1 MAVLGKRL
9 FLCSNPMN
17 NKKSI
22 LIVEDEQIN
31 RELLRI
37 FLESTYQ
44 LTFAADIAT
53 AVAYVDSQQF
63 DLIITDIRLGNR
75 LGGIQLLKHIRTQGL
90 NKKVQ
95 VVAYTASDTSINQ
108 KSFAE
113 EGFDGFLSKP
123 ANQEE
128 VLMNVAAW
136 LG

>member
-1 MAVLGKRL
+1 LAVLGKRL
-9 FLCSNPMN
+9 FLYTNPMN
-17 NKKSI
+17 KKRSI

-44 LTFAADIAT
+44 LTFAADFDT

-75 LGGIQLLKHIRTQGL
+75 LDGIQLLKHISTQGL

-128 VLMNVAAW
+128 VLMNIAAW
-136 LG
+136 LR

>member
-9 FLCSNPMN
+9 FLCTNSMN

-44 LTFAADIAT
+44 LTFAADIST
-53 AVAYVDSQQF
+53 AVSHIDSQQF

-75 LGGIQLLKHIRTQGL
+75 LDGIQLLKHIRTQGL

-123 ANQEE
+123 ANQGE
-128 VLMNVAAW
+128 VLMNIAAW

>member
-1 MAVLGKRL
+1 MDQ
-9 FLCSNPMN
+9 
-17 NKKSI
+17 KKDI

-37 FLESTYQ
+37 FLEPTYT
-44 LTFAADIAT
+44 LTY
-53 AVAYVDSQQF
+53 AVNFDMASHAVDSQTF

-75 LGGIQLLKHIRTQGL
+75 LDGIQLLKHIRSTGK
-90 NKKVQ
+90 NIHTR

-123 ANQEE
+123 ATRDEIQIK
-128 VLMNVAAW
+128 VADW
-136 LG
+136 LS